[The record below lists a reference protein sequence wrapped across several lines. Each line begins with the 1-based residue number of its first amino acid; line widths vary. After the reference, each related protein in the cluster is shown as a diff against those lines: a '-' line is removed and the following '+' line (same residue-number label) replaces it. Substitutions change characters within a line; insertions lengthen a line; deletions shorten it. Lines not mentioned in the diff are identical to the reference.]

1 MRPRVREAPLAPS
14 EWNVV
19 LAPELAPLF
28 VIEAV
33 LVATDRL
40 LANTPDTNSR
50 SAGGC
55 EPPPTRALLRA
66 MQVLRSHFARH
77 RLAEDGRCDTT
88 AAESQY
94 SP

>member
-1 MRPRVREAPLAPS
+1 MPSVPEVPLAPS
-14 EWNVV
+14 ACTVV
-19 LAPELAPLF
+19 LAPELAPFF
-28 VIEAV
+28 VPEAV
-33 LVATDRL
+33 LVATERL
-40 LANTPDTNSR
+40 LANTPDTNSC
-50 SAGGC
+50 SAVGS